1 MTYAVIGLG
10 SNRAFEY
17 FDQEQGGL
25 VSLSPVQIFMRA
37 STELEEGVLEKVTH
51 SSVYSTSPMYY
62 YPQEDFYNMV
72 LSGYYKGSA
81 MDLLRDIHEIENRYG
96 RDRTKEI
103 RNGPRSLDLDIE
115 LFGHCKICEEKLVVP
130 HERLL
135 ERSFVLTPLVEVLN
149 LNADVFNEDLEFYK
163 DSLRLLGDQGISLC
177 MTREEFEA
185 GRLDFKS
192 LRNRY
197 GTGRNRN
204 SDKNRSDS

>member
-1 MTYAVIGLG
+1 
-10 SNRAFEY
+10 
-17 FDQEQGGL
+17 
-25 VSLSPVQIFMRA
+25 
-37 STELEEGVLEKVTH
+37 
-51 SSVYSTSPMYY
+51 
-62 YPQEDFYNMV
+62 MV